1 MAKIAVVAAM
11 IMAATAATAACQ
23 KRWPTYVQIGAGF
36 FAFDYYGDLS
46 APGETFHRFHP
57 GGNIAVQFESA
68 KRLYP
73 QINFGF
79 TRFTAQNRNLV
90 GNKPN
95 KYVQTP
101 VWYLDVEL
109 KVRMLRKTRIRPY
122 AGVGLGIM
130 GFNPKDAAGKP
141 LIDNELLRDDDEN
154 YGSVAPIFPLTVGVQ
169 YRVNRQISLNL
180 DVYQIFS
187 TTDYTDNIGRLGT
200 VGGPDHFRRIQMSI
214 YLTIG
219 QKFRPGREEMRALPN
234 EED

>member
-1 MAKIAVVAAM
+1 MAFAVTLG
-11 IMAATAATAACQ
+11 AATTAAGQ
-23 KRWPTYVQIGAGF
+23 KRGPTHLQIGAGF

-46 APGETFHRFHP
+46 APGEFFHRFHP

-68 KRLYP
+68 RRLYP

-79 TRFTAQNRNLV
+79 TRFTAQNRDLA
-90 GNKPN
+90 GDKPN

-109 KVRMLRKTRIRPY
+109 KARILRKTRVRPY
-122 AGVGLGIM
+122 AGIGLGIM
-130 GFNPKDAAGKP
+130 GFNPKDAVGKT
-141 LIDNELLRDDDEN
+141 LADNELLRDEGEN
-154 YGSVAPIFPLTVGVQ
+154 YGSVAPIFPLTAGVQ

-200 VGGPDHFRRIQMSI
+200 KSGPDHFRRIQMSV

-219 QKFRPGREEMRALPN
+219 QKFRPGREEMRALP
-234 EED
+234 DDAD